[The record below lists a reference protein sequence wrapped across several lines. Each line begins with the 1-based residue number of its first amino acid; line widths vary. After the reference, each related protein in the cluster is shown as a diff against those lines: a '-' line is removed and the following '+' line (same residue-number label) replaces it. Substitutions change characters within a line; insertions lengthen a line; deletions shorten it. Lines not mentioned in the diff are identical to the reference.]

1 MYDIYIIQFSLLW
14 EKLMPPLLR
23 KALHLAWGS
32 VVVAPLQSLRDLI
45 FNDYANGS
53 HYDAYDNSTAYVV
66 GDIVYYT
73 DRGVYKCIEATTG
86 NIPTNI
92 TYWFKMLDN
101 RIGARERIRYNSQK
115 ILFEYAL
122 NRWFD
127 VPSAD
132 PQIYIQNNNIYGTA
146 FLLGGSGETSS
157 TMADNYVFQN
167 YYLGN
172 SYTYESDDFTIF
184 VPLAVFNALDSNNTN
199 RENIVRGFA
208 DNYVLAGMTY
218 NVATY

>member
-23 KALHLAWGS
+23 KVLHLSWGS

-53 HYDAYDNSTAYVV
+53 NYNAYDNATAYVI

-86 NIPTNI
+86 NIPTNT

-101 RIGARERIRYNSQK
+101 RIGVRERIRYNSQK